1 MEKAT
6 FAAGPARYARAT
18 LAGGCFWCTEV
29 IFKRIKGVE
38 KVISGYSGGNI
49 ENPTYTKVSFGTTG
63 HAEASQIFFDPK
75 IISYKDLLY
84 IFFRVHD
91 PTTPNRQGAD
101 IGSQYRSMI
110 FYHNEKQKKQALFSK
125 KEVEKEGIYK
135 NPIVTDIA
143 PLKAFYP
150 AEDYHQDYYEKN
162 PEKLYCKLVIDPKL
176 KKLRK
181 EFQKYLK

>member
-6 FAAGPARYARAT
+6 FAAG
-18 LAGGCFWCTEV
+18 CFWCTEA
-29 IFKRIKGVE
+29 IFKKIKGVE

-75 IISYKDLLY
+75 IISYKNLLY

-91 PTTPNRQGAD
+91 PTTSNRQGAD
-101 IGSQYRSMI
+101 IGPQYRSMI
-110 FYHNEKQKKQALFSK
+110 FYHNEKQKKQALVSKEEVK
-125 KEVEKEGIYK
+125 KERIYK
-135 NPIVTDIA
+135 NLVVTEIV
-143 PLKAFYP
+143 PFKAFYQ

-162 PEKLYCKLVIDPKL
+162 PKKLYCNLVIDPKI
-176 KKLRK
+176 KKLQK
-181 EFQKYLK
+181 EFKKFLK